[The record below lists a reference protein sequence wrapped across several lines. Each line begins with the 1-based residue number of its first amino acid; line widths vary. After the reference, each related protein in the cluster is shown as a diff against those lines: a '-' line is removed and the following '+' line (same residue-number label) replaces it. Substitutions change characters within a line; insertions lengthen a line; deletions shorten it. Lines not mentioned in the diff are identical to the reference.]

1 MDPTELMVAYYGL
14 ERHFR
19 LIRIRV
25 FLGGGVPNSMGDGW
39 ILPLNLTLLDGL
51 FNVLTTQNYVRYN
64 VENGFIPINYVGA
77 AQIIC

>member
-1 MDPTELMVAYYGL
+1 
-14 ERHFR
+14 
-19 LIRIRV
+19 
-25 FLGGGVPNSMGDGW
+25 MGDGW